1 MSSPT
6 PNTQWKPNTTVAA
19 LIERDG
25 RLLMVR
31 EQTEHGLRLN
41 QPAGHLEYGETLLQA
56 VTREALEET
65 GYAAQPLALCG
76 IYLADKDDNSDI
88 TYLRFAFVCEAGA
101 APIRSQLDDGIVEAV
116 WLTPAEIHA
125 QQAIW
130 RSPLVGR
137 CIDDYL
143 AGQRLPLSCIYHL
156 GH

>member
-6 PNTQWKPNTTVAA
+6 PDPQWKPNTTVAA

-25 RLLMVR
+25 CLLMVR

-56 VTREALEET
+56 ASREVLEET
-65 GYAAQPLALCG
+65 GYAAHPVALCG
-76 IYLADKDDNSDI
+76 IYLADKDDHSGI

-116 WLTPAEIHA
+116 WLTPAEIRA
-125 QQAIW
+125 QHAIW

-143 AGQRLPLSCIYHL
+143 AGQRLPLASIFHQ
-156 GH
+156 GR